1 MAHEILSIK
10 LFQLDDRMERL
21 HSRIYRSETA
31 NHEQLEKE
39 MDLLG
44 QEYAETESA
53 LRENLW
59 RSKSELVSVLARSY
73 GQIERIIQNTRDQIQ
88 SLSASSP
95 DAQATTEG
103 KILLAEYALDFAHQ
117 AADRALLLSMEAIDT
132 QLLEQRERKTS

>member
-21 HSRIYRSETA
+21 HSRIRRSETA